1 MNKKQQREPVTKR
14 KQRKIKQRERRIL
27 AQQRAEKQR
36 LATEEKRGIV
46 IQLCKTIRHFFPDLF
61 LWLKEIEDFR
71 RKSEYELAELITA
84 CITMHL
90 LKSGSRNSFN
100 NLRKEAKFKK
110 NYENLFHLRL
120 PHPDTVDNVMRHL
133 PEEVLEQLKKKMLCS
148 LLEMKSLHKYRF
160 LGKWFTVA
168 IDGTG
173 VVSFDHDH
181 CDQCLHNTSKKG
193 KTKHFHNVLEAK
205 LVTPNGFSISLA
217 TQWIENPV
225 GEYDKQD
232 CERKAFTRLA
242 EKLKK
247 NYPRLPMC
255 LLVDGLYPYQGFFET
270 CKTNDW
276 MYIATFKD
284 GCLPTVW
291 REKAELL
298 PLMPD
303 NHRQE
308 RSYQGKTTTERKYS
322 WVNDIDYHGH
332 CLHWIECL
340 ETIEKENGECQTTRF
355 SQVTNIPP
363 CYRII
368 TGLLATGRM
377 RWKIENEGFN
387 QQKNGGYKMQHKFA
401 RKSYLALK
409 NYYQCLQIAHM
420 INQLLILSSQ
430 FQAHLKGKITIKHLW
445 LCLNGELIWGD
456 IDTMA
461 LVNLSKQKIQIR
473 FVE

>member
-1 MNKKQQREPVTKR
+1 
-14 KQRKIKQRERRIL
+14 
-27 AQQRAEKQR
+27 
-36 LATEEKRGIV
+36 
-46 IQLCKTIRHFFPDLF
+46 
-61 LWLKEIEDFR
+61 
-71 RKSEYELAELITA
+71 
-84 CITMHL
+84 MHL
-90 LKSGSRNSFN
+90 FKSDSRNSFN
-100 NLRKEAKFKK
+100 NLRQEAKFKK

-133 PEEVLEQLKKKMLCS
+133 PEEVLEQLKKKLLCS
-148 LLEMKSLHKYRF
+148 LLDMKSLHKYRY

-173 VVSFDHDH
+173 VVSFDHKH
-181 CDQCLHNTSKKG
+181 CTQCLHSTSKKG
-193 KTKHFHNVLEAK
+193 KTKYFHNVLEAK
-205 LVTPNGFSISLA
+205 LVTHNGFSISLA

-225 GEYDKQD
+225 DEYDKQD

-270 CKTNDW
+270 CKVNDW

-284 GCLPTVW
+284 GCLPSVW
-291 REKAELL
+291 QEIVELL

-308 RSYQGKTTTERKYS
+308 RRYQGKTTIEQKYS
-322 WVNDIDYHGH
+322 WVNDIDYNGH

-340 ETIEKENGECQTTRF
+340 ETIKDEEGKCHTTQF

-363 CYRII
+363 CYRTI

-387 QQKNGGYKMQHKFA
+387 TQKNLGYNMQHKYS
-401 RKSYLALK
+401 RNNYLAMK
-409 NYYQCLQIAHM
+409 NYYQSLQIAHL
-420 INQLLILSSQ
+420 INQLVELSTKCKK
-430 FQAHLKGKITIKHLW
+430 LMTGKNTTKHLW
-445 LCLNGELIWGD
+445 KCLLGFMIYGTISSQEISE
-456 IDTMA
+456 
-461 LVNLSKQKIQIR
+461 LSKHRVQFQ
-473 FVE
+473 FQ